1 LEIVTSVS
9 KIPAA
14 EWDALTGGHPLLRHA
29 FFLALEESGCASPK
43 TGWQPA
49 FLVEREIGKVEG
61 FMPLYFKTHSF
72 GEFVF
77 DHAWADAYQQNSL
90 AYYPKLVSSIP
101 FTPVA
106 GGRIFGAPEVQK
118 KLAHA
123 ARELAVES
131 GASSLHVLFPTLEA
145 ARALEGQGFLL
156 RKTLQFHWR
165 REGKKNF
172 SEFLEGMR
180 HEKRKKIKQERRKI
194 AEAGISFRL
203 VVGSQATEADWDF
216 FFLCYTRT
224 HILYN
229 SPQAFNRDFFA
240 RLARTMPENL
250 LLVIG
255 EREGT
260 PIAAAFN
267 VFHEGALFGRS
278 WGCTEYVP
286 GLHFETCYYQAIEF
300 CLERGIDLFEGGAQ
314 GEHKLARGLLPV
326 TTWSAHW
333 LAHPE
338 FFRAVEDFL
347 QREGRGMSE
356 YVNELEESSP
366 FKRG

>member
-1 LEIVTSVS
+1 
-9 KIPAA
+9 
-14 EWDALTGGHPLLRHA
+14 
-29 FFLALEESGCASPK
+29 
-43 TGWQPA
+43 
-49 FLVEREIGKVEG
+49 
-61 FMPLYFKTHSF
+61 
-72 GEFVF
+72 
-77 DHAWADAYQQNSL
+77 
-90 AYYPKLVSSIP
+90 
-101 FTPVA
+101 
-106 GGRIFGAPEVQK
+106 
-118 KLAHA
+118 
-123 ARELAVES
+123 
-131 GASSLHVLFPTLEA
+131 
-145 ARALEGQGFLL
+145 
-156 RKTLQFHWR
+156 
-165 REGKKNF
+165 
-172 SEFLEGMR
+172 MR

-194 AEAGISFRL
+194 AEAGITFRL
-203 VVGSQATEADWDF
+203 VVGTEATESDWDF

-240 RLARTMPENL
+240 RLAHTMPENL

-267 VFHEGALFGRS
+267 VFHRGALFGRS

-286 GLHFETCYYQAIEF
+286 GLHFETCFYQAIEF
-300 CLERGIDLFEGGAQ
+300 CLERGIDIFEGGAQ
-314 GEHKLARGLLPV
+314 GEHKLSRGLLPV
-326 TTWSAHW
+326 PTWSAHW
-333 LAHPE
+333 LAQPE